1 MVFISRRYS
10 LKFFKGCLQQNLLSP
25 LLNTLS
31 HFVFFCHFNTVM
43 LFWLSRTYCECYFF
57 TFLIF
62 TLRDPKNRMESSYSI
77 SLNNMVEKLSVYC
90 CTLYKLTWPAASE
103 KNKACSNFYG
113 LQTQIINFAKTLP
126 PPYFLKNP
134 FCDVN
139 LHQSLF
145 LMELVVQKLNSGF
158 NFIFGSS
165 SPCFWGPSTCNTE
178 NK

>member
-43 LFWLSRTYCECYFF
+43 LFWLSRIYCECYFF

-103 KNKACSNFYG
+103 KNKACSNFMG
-113 LQTQIINFAKTLP
+113 CRLKLLILQKHYLP
-126 PPYFLKNP
+126 PIFWKIL
-134 FCDVN
+134 FVTLICI
-139 LHQSLF
+139 SLF
-145 LMELVVQKLNSGF
+145 SLWS
-158 NFIFGSS
+158 
-165 SPCFWGPSTCNTE
+165 
-178 NK
+178 